1 MIYLVEDD
9 PSIRKLVSY
18 ALKGAGYEVESFES
32 AEEMNA
38 AAGKQNPEL
47 YLLDIMLPGKSG
59 LEILSEIRSSSVLRD
74 IPVIMLTAK
83 GTEYDKVLG
92 LDSGADDYISK
103 PFGMMELL
111 SRIKAVLRR
120 AERQKQRDDI
130 SWGGIS
136 ISPSSHTVRVNG
148 SKAELTLKEFNLLL
162 YLMENEGYE
171 NKEGCYSYSW
181 WGSSFDIDDHDIRIL
196 GPEYLESI
204 TSVYAI
210 DSEDSIRE
218 LLRKGRISGLFIE
231 GKLAGFVGF
240 HSEGSMGMLQ
250 VFDEYRKHGY
260 GELLEKHD
268 INWALSENRIPYC
281 HVFFSNQA
289 SINLQNKLGLV
300 CGEKPI
306 WWVWKDN

>member
-120 AERQKQRDDI
+120 AERIAYCACKR
-130 SWGGIS
+130 
-136 ISPSSHTVRVNG
+136 
-148 SKAELTLKEFNLLL
+148 F
-162 YLMENEGYE
+162 
-171 NKEGCYSYSW
+171 
-181 WGSSFDIDDHDIRIL
+181 
-196 GPEYLESI
+196 
-204 TSVYAI
+204 
-210 DSEDSIRE
+210 
-218 LLRKGRISGLFIE
+218 KGRAYIE
-231 GKLAGFVGF
+231 GVQPPSL
-240 HSEGSMGMLQ
+240 S
-250 VFDEYRKHGY
+250 D
-260 GELLEKHD
+260 GE
-268 INWALSENRIPYC
+268 
-281 HVFFSNQA
+281 
-289 SINLQNKLGLV
+289 
-300 CGEKPI
+300 
-306 WWVWKDN
+306 

>member
-162 YLMENEGYE
+162 YLMENEGIVLDRDSIL
-171 NKEGCYSYSW
+171 NTV
-181 WGSSFDIDDHDIRIL
+181 WGYSFD
-196 GPEYLESI
+196 G
-204 TSVYAI
+204 
-210 DSEDSIRE
+210 
-218 LLRKGRISGLFIE
+218 
-231 GKLAGFVGF
+231 
-240 HSEGSMGMLQ
+240 
-250 VFDEYRKHGY
+250 
-260 GELLEKHD
+260 
-268 INWALSENRIPYC
+268 ENRTVDVHIR
-281 HVFFSNQA
+281 HLRE
-289 SINLQNKLGLV
+289 NLGDEGLRIETV
-300 CGEKPI
+300 KGVGYRFRGHDE
-306 WWVWKDN
+306 

>member
-162 YLMENEGYE
+162 YLMENEGIVLDRDSIL
-171 NKEGCYSYSW
+171 NTV
-181 WGSSFDIDDHDIRIL
+181 WGYSFD
-196 GPEYLESI
+196 G
-204 TSVYAI
+204 
-210 DSEDSIRE
+210 
-218 LLRKGRISGLFIE
+218 
-231 GKLAGFVGF
+231 
-240 HSEGSMGMLQ
+240 
-250 VFDEYRKHGY
+250 
-260 GELLEKHD
+260 
-268 INWALSENRIPYC
+268 ENRTVDVHIR
-281 HVFFSNQA
+281 H
-289 SINLQNKLGLV
+289 LREKLGDEGLRIETV
-300 CGEKPI
+300 KGVGYRFRGHDE
-306 WWVWKDN
+306 